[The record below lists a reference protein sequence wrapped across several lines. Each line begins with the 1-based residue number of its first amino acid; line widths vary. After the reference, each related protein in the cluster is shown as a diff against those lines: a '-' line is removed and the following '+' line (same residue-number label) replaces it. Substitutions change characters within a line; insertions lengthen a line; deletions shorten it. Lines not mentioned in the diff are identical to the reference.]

1 MASGRQG
8 RPGEEMFMN
17 KPSSEAATP
26 TVEPLRINKRESS
39 TSPNPESSQQNGYR
53 TDTRK
58 PSFPLPPGASSS
70 AAPLPYPVER
80 PAPQSRS
87 SNETYKPYHP
97 PSQRSA
103 SPSSDGMSP
112 TLGQG
117 KTSRLAER
125 RGNAPRPLPDSPDPD
140 TGDMDNLFARVPPSL
155 NRTASGD
162 APSQPP
168 PLNPYPDFHEQYW
181 PAPGSQSSGAG
192 GLAAPQPSTINRL
205 SSSASTATT
214 KATRGS
220 PPPPETPQAGPGNS
234 GPSSDIEAR
243 YAAAGIAGTATLTS
257 LQAQGAAAAQR
268 ANQYGGGIPPLPGQ
282 QQPGRRP
289 WTPTEQPG
297 SQPFGP
303 PTVYQGPSEVS
314 GSQPAIAQPTPARN
328 TSFVPTQNPIEQDFQ
343 RMHVSNSPPPAY
355 SSVGQAAPLPEKS
368 GAGRGGGIAAAAA
381 AGTAAALAA
390 QSSAQGQNSGHP
402 AFANDPN
409 RSGASP
415 APEAGHPVEQVIS
428 ATPSINAGPASPP
441 PLPEGWIAHLDQ
453 NSGQY
458 YYIHLPTQSTQWEFP
473 KGPTPLN
480 VMEVPQSPAGSI
492 YSSQSLAS
500 PGLSTFA
507 GKKPL
512 GSPGFASPGFAPGSP
527 AYPESIAGLTSPTA
541 ASFSGPPPTAG
552 IDMYK
557 VAPTNGV
564 YFGPY
569 LRYTNMSLERGIW
582 LGSILLVTDG
592 PQPPSIHIHQST
604 DLSPNRT

>member
-1 MASGRQG
+1 M
-8 RPGEEMFMN
+8 
-17 KPSSEAATP
+17 
-26 TVEPLRINKRESS
+26 
-39 TSPNPESSQQNGYR
+39 
-53 TDTRK
+53 
-58 PSFPLPPGASSS
+58 
-70 AAPLPYPVER
+70 ER
-80 PAPQSRS
+80 PAPQSRP

-97 PSQRSA
+97 PSQQSA

-117 KTSRLAER
+117 KPSKLAER
-125 RGNAPRPLPDSPDPD
+125 RGNAPQPLPESPNPD
-140 TGDMDNLFARVPPSL
+140 EGLFARVPPSL
-155 NRTASGD
+155 NSQAASGP
-162 APSQPP
+162 PSQPP
-168 PLNPYPDFHEQYW
+168 PLNPYPDFHQQYW
-181 PAPGSQSSGAG
+181 PAPNSQSTAAG
-192 GLAAPQPSTINRL
+192 SLVAPQPTTINRL

-220 PPPPETPQAGPGNS
+220 PPPPETPQTGPGDS
-234 GPSSDIEAR
+234 GPTSDIEAR

-268 ANQYGGGIPPLPGQ
+268 ANQYRGDIPPLPGQ

-303 PTVYQGPSEVS
+303 PTVYQGPTEVS
-314 GSQPAIAQPTPARN
+314 GSQPPLAQPTPSSRA
-328 TSFVPTQNPIEQDFQ
+328 SSIPAEHPLEQDLQ
-343 RMHVSNSPPPAY
+343 RMHVSSSPPPAY
-355 SSVGQAAPLPEKS
+355 SSVGQAGPLPEKS
-368 GAGRGGGIAAAAA
+368 GAGRTANVAAAAA
-381 AGTAAALAA
+381 AGTAAAVAA
-390 QSSAQGQNSGHP
+390 QSATQGQHSGHP
-402 AFANDPN
+402 AFANDPA
-409 RSGASP
+409 RPSASP
-415 APEAGHPVEQVIS
+415 APSGSGHPVEQVVS
-428 ATPSINAGPASPP
+428 VSPPINTGPASPP

-473 KGPTPLN
+473 KGPTPLHAN
-480 VMEVPQSPAGSI
+480 DAPTSPVGSI
-492 YSSQSLAS
+492 YSSQNIAS

-512 GSPGFASPGFAPGSP
+512 ASPGFPSPGFGLGSP
-527 AYPESIAGLTSPTA
+527 GYPESIAGMSTPTA
-541 ASFSGPPPTAG
+541 ASFTGPPPTAG

-569 LRYTNMSLERGIW
+569 LRYTNMDLERGVW

-604 DLSPNRT
+604 DLSPNRTYIVAMYWSTADFT